1 MHTLL
6 KKDGKVMP
14 WCVCRAYIRN
24 DGNPSS
30 ALLGFF
36 WPSKLS
42 LSPINYSPS
51 EAFSEHTY
59 AAAWCCSHLPWM
71 LLISEDH
78 FPTPRAYAQNV
89 FNRCL
94 QRRTFFHKLAEK
106 KSQKCPKSVAVVI
119 FFEID
124 VGVGEGNV
132 RWGGGR
138 GKGGVKIRWQLVFE
152 KGTNNDPF
160 FWCVSDLTPYSL

>member
-1 MHTLL
+1 MHILL
-6 KKDGKVMP
+6 EKDGKAMS

-51 EAFSEHTY
+51 EAFSKHTY
-59 AAAWCCSHLPWM
+59 AAAAWCCSHLPWM
-71 LLISEDH
+71 LLISENH
-78 FPTPRAYAQNV
+78 FPTPCAYAQNV

-94 QRRTFFHKLAEK
+94 QRRTFFHKLAGM
-106 KSQKCPKSVAVVI
+106 KSMKEWKVTQKCCCCHP
-119 FFEID
+119 FWNWCWGGRMLCREN
-124 VGVGEGNV
+124 GEGQE
-132 RWGGGR
+132 
-138 GKGGVKIRWQLVFE
+138 GKGDVKIRWQQRVSE
-152 KGTNNDPF
+152 KRNQ
-160 FWCVSDLTPYSL
+160 